1 MSGLRE
7 RKRRRTVAAIH
18 HAGLKLFAERG
29 YGAVTVA
36 DIAEAAEVSRATV
49 FTYFPA
55 KEDIVL
61 GDTRAAIDSLR
72 SALADSDEPVVPT
85 VRSWLR
91 TLAGWIDP
99 DIVLMRRLGDDVP
112 AVGAARSRVQRDIER
127 VIAEALA
134 HEIDAPDPL
143 PTRLVAGALTSAI
156 AVVEAEAA
164 ARFAD
169 GGGPLDPAEVDAL
182 FDTAVAFVDA
192 GLERVLS
199 GTSPEPGRDT
209 G

>member
-1 MSGLRE
+1 MPGLRE

-18 HAGLKLFAERG
+18 HAAMELFAERG

-49 FTYFPA
+49 FAYFPA
-55 KEDIVL
+55 KEDTVL
-61 GDTRAAIDSLR
+61 GDAWSAVESLR
-72 SALADSDEPVVPT
+72 SALAESDAPVVPT

-91 TLAGWIDP
+91 TLAGWMEP
-99 DIVLMRRLGDDVP
+99 DIVLQRRLGDEVP
-112 AVGAARSRVQRDIER
+112 AVGAARSRVLRDVER

-134 HEIDAPDPL
+134 NEIDARDPL
-143 PTRLVAGALTSAI
+143 PARLVAGALTSAI
-156 AVVEAEAA
+156 NVVEAEAA

-169 GGGPLDPAEVDAL
+169 GGGPLDPADVDAL

-199 GTSPEPGRDT
+199 G
-209 G
+209 

>member
-18 HAGLKLFAERG
+18 HAGLRLFAERG
-29 YGAVTVA
+29 YSAVTVA
-36 DIAEAAEVSRATV
+36 DIADAAEVSRATV
-49 FTYFPA
+49 FAYFPA

-61 GDTRAAIDSLR
+61 GDARAAIDSLR
-72 SALADSDEPVVPT
+72 SALAESDEPVVPT

-91 TLAGWIDP
+91 TLAGWMEP
-99 DIVLMRRLGDDVP
+99 DIVLQRRLGEEVP
-112 AVGAARSRVQRDIER
+112 AVGAARSRVQRDAER

-134 HEIDAPDPL
+134 NELDAPDPL
-143 PTRLVAGALTSAI
+143 PARLVAGALTSAI
-156 AVVEAEAA
+156 TVVEAEAA
-164 ARFAD
+164 ARFAS

-199 GTSPEPGRDT
+199 GTPPG
-209 G
+209 